1 MGRAERRDGGA
12 GIHGA
17 VREGEAPPGG
27 GQDRPRAARAAAEA
41 AVVARPRSAATRAA
55 TREGEGQEVLHV
67 QDLQVPVPKGQ
78 RVSDPT
84 MVIHNRSAV
93 YGVLRVLR
101 QRRYCT
107 SEFVCSLFII

>member
-1 MGRAERRDGGA
+1 
-12 GIHGA
+12 
-17 VREGEAPPGG
+17 
-27 GQDRPRAARAAAEA
+27 
-41 AVVARPRSAATRAA
+41 
-55 TREGEGQEVLHV
+55 
-67 QDLQVPVPKGQ
+67 
-78 RVSDPT
+78 